1 MQVHELRAFGLEHLL
16 PADRPVPDPG
26 PGQVRVRVSAVS
38 LNYRDLMMVRGEYN
52 ARQPLPLVP
61 VSDGVGMIDALGPG
75 VQGLSVGDRV
85 AGLFSQR
92 WISGPP
98 TAESLRSTL
107 GGPRD
112 GMLAEQVVLDAQ
124 GVVPVPEH
132 LDDVEAATLPCAA
145 LTAWSAL
152 VTLGRVRA
160 GDTVLVQGTGGVS
173 SFALDFARMHG
184 ARVIATTGSA
194 RKLEGLRAR
203 GAWQVIDHRADPQWG
218 KTARA
223 LTGGEGVD
231 HVIEVGGVSTM
242 AQSLRAVRPGG
253 TVSLIGVL
261 AGKVAD
267 LDLTSVLMT
276 QVRVQGVFTGH
287 REGFV
292 AMSRAIAQHRLRPRI
307 DRVFAFDEARAAFE
321 YLASGAHQ
329 GKVCIRMASRGNL
342 SAWHVSPSP

>member
-1 MQVHELRAFGLEHLL
+1 MLAHELRGFGLEHLHR
-16 PADRPVPDPG
+16 AERPEPEPG
-26 PGQVRVRVSAVS
+26 PGQVRVRVRAVS
-38 LNYRDLMMVRGEYN
+38 LNYRDLMMARGEYN
-52 ARQPLPLVP
+52 SRQPLPLVP
-61 VSDGVGMIDALGPG
+61 CSDGVGVVEALGPG
-75 VQGLSVGDRV
+75 VHGVAVGDRV
-85 AGLFSQR
+85 AGLFAQR
-92 WISGPP
+92 WWSGPP
-98 TAESLRSTL
+98 TAEALRSTL

-124 GVVPVPEH
+124 GVAPVPEH
-132 LDDVEAATLPCAA
+132 LDDLEAATLPCAA

-152 VTLGRVRA
+152 VTLGHVRA

-184 ARVIATTGSA
+184 ARVIATSGGGA
-194 RKLEGLRAR
+194 HKLDDLRAR

-287 REGFV
+287 REGFS
-292 AMSRAIAQHRLRPRI
+292 AMTRAIAQHRLRPRI

-329 GKVCIRMASRGNL
+329 GKVCIRVGA
-342 SAWHVSPSP
+342 

>member
-1 MQVHELRAFGLEHLL
+1 MQVHELRGFGLEHLHRAER
-16 PADRPVPDPG
+16 PAPEPG

-52 ARQPLPLVP
+52 SRQPLPLVP
-61 VSDGVGMIDALGPG
+61 LSDGVGTIEALGPG
-75 VQGLSVGDRV
+75 VRGLAIGERV
-85 AGLFSQR
+85 AGLFAQA
-92 WISGPP
+92 WLAGKP
-98 TAESLRSTL
+98 TAEALRSTL

-112 GMLAEQVVLDAQ
+112 GMLAEAVVLDAQ

-160 GDTVLVQGTGGVS
+160 GETVLVQGTGGVS
-173 SFALDFARMHG
+173 SFALDFARLHG
-184 ARVIATTGSA
+184 ARVIATSGSA
-194 RKLEGLRAR
+194 HKLEELRAR

-218 KTARA
+218 KTART

-231 HVIEVGGVSTM
+231 HVIEVGGVGTM

-276 QVRVQGVFTGH
+276 QVRVQGVFVGH
-287 REGFV
+287 RAGFL
-292 AMSRAIAQHRLRPRI
+292 AMSRAIAQARLRPRI
-307 DRVFAFDEARAAFE
+307 DRVFAFHEARAAFE

-329 GKVCIRMASRGNL
+329 GKVCIRVAT
-342 SAWHVSPSP
+342 

>member
-1 MQVHELRAFGLEHLL
+1 MQAYELRAFGLEHLQR
-16 PADRPVPDPG
+16 AERPQPEPG

-52 ARQPLPLVP
+52 PRQPLPLVP
-61 VSDGVGMIDALGPG
+61 VSDGVGVVEAVGPG
-75 VQGLSVGDRV
+75 VEHVAVGERV
-85 AGLFSQR
+85 AGLFAQR
-92 WISGPP
+92 WLAGPP
-98 TAESLRSTL
+98 TPEALRSTL

-112 GMLAEQVVLDAQ
+112 GMLAEQVLLEAQ
-124 GVVPVPEH
+124 GVAPVPDH

-152 VTLGRVRA
+152 VTLGHVRA

-184 ARVIATTGSA
+184 ARVIATSGSKH
-194 RKLEGLRAR
+194 KLEGLRSR
-203 GAWQVIDHRADPQWG
+203 GAWQVIDYRADPQWG
-218 KTARA
+218 KTART
-223 LTGGEGVD
+223 LTDGEGVD
-231 HVIEVGGVSTM
+231 HVIEVGGVGTL

-276 QVRVQGVFTGH
+276 QVRVQGVLVGH
-287 REGFV
+287 RESFL
-292 AMSRAIAQHRLRPRI
+292 AMTRAITQHRLWPRI
-307 DRVFAFDEARAAFE
+307 DRVFSFEDARAAFE
-321 YLASGAHQ
+321 HLASGAHQ
-329 GKVCIRMASRGNL
+329 GKVCIRMGG
-342 SAWHVSPSP
+342 

>member
-1 MQVHELRAFGLEHLL
+1 MQVHELRGFGLEHLHR
-16 PADRPVPDPG
+16 AERPDPEPG

-38 LNYRDLMMVRGEYN
+38 LNYRDLMMVRGEYSS
-52 ARQPLPLVP
+52 RQPLPLVP
-61 VSDGVGMIDALGPG
+61 LSDGVGTIDALGPG
-75 VQGLSVGDRV
+75 VQGVAVGERV
-85 AGLFSQR
+85 AGLFAQR
-92 WISGPP
+92 WLAGPP
-98 TAESLRSTL
+98 TADALRSTL

-112 GMLAEQVVLDAQ
+112 GMLAEAVVLEAQ

-152 VTLGRVRA
+152 VTLGHVRA
-160 GDTVLVQGTGGVS
+160 GETVLVQGTGGVS
-173 SFALDFARMHG
+173 SFALDFARLHG
-184 ARVIATTGSA
+184 ARVIATSGSA
-194 RKLEGLRAR
+194 HKLEDLRAC

-231 HVIEVGGVSTM
+231 HVIEVGGVGTM

-276 QVRVQGVFTGH
+276 QVRVQGVFVGH
-287 REGFV
+287 RAGFL
-292 AMSRAIAQHRLRPRI
+292 AMSRAIALHRLRPRI
-307 DRVFAFDEARAAFE
+307 DRVFAFGEARAAFE
-321 YLASGAHQ
+321 HLASGAHQ
-329 GKVCIRMASRGNL
+329 GKVCIRVA
-342 SAWHVSPSP
+342 P

>member
-1 MQVHELRAFGLEHLL
+1 MKVHELRAFGLEHLHL
-16 PADRPVPDPG
+16 AERPEPEPG
-26 PGQVRVRVSAVS
+26 PGQVWVRVSAVS

-61 VSDGVGMIDALGPG
+61 VSDGVGVVEALGPG
-75 VQGLSVGDRV
+75 VQGVAVGDRV

-92 WISGPP
+92 WWSGPP
-98 TAESLRSTL
+98 TAEALRSTL

-112 GMLAEQVVLDAQ
+112 GMLAEQVVLEAQ
-124 GVVPVPEH
+124 GVAPVPEH
-132 LDDVEAATLPCAA
+132 LDDLEAATLPCAA

-152 VTLGRVRA
+152 VTLGHVRA

-173 SFALDFARMHG
+173 SFALDFARLHG

-194 RKLEGLRAR
+194 HKLEQLRER

-218 KTARA
+218 KTVRA

-231 HVIEVGGVSTM
+231 HVIEVGGVSTL

-267 LDLTSVLMT
+267 LDLTAVLMT

-287 REGFV
+287 REGFL
-292 AMSRAIAQHRLRPRI
+292 AMCKAIAQHGLRPRI

-321 YLASGAHQ
+321 HLASGAHH
-329 GKVCIRMASRGNL
+329 GKVCIRVAT
-342 SAWHVSPSP
+342 

>member
-1 MQVHELRAFGLEHLL
+1 MQVHELRGGFGLDNLHL
-16 PADRPVPDPG
+16 AERPRPEPG

-52 ARQPLPLVP
+52 PRQPLPLVP
-61 VSDGVGMIDALGPG
+61 CSDGVGVVEALGPG
-75 VQGLSVGDRV
+75 VQGVAVGQRV
-85 AGLFSQR
+85 AGLFAQR
-92 WISGPP
+92 WWAGPP
-98 TAESLRSTL
+98 TAEALRSTL
-107 GGPRD
+107 GGPHD
-112 GMLAEQVVLDAQ
+112 GMLAQEVVLDAH
-124 GVVPVPEH
+124 GVVPVPTH

-194 RKLEGLRAR
+194 HKLDSLRAR

-218 KTARA
+218 KTVRA

-231 HVIEVGGVSTM
+231 HVIEVGGVGTL

-261 AGKVAD
+261 AGNTAD
-267 LDLTSVLMT
+267 LNLTPVLMT
-276 QVRVQGVFTGH
+276 QVRVQGVFVGH
-287 REGFV
+287 REGFL
-292 AMSRAIAQHRLRPRI
+292 AMSRAIAQHGLRPQV
-307 DRVFAFDEARAAFE
+307 DRVLGFHEARAAFE
-321 YLASGAHQ
+321 HLASGAHQ
-329 GKVCIRMASRGNL
+329 GKVCIRVAE
-342 SAWHVSPSP
+342 